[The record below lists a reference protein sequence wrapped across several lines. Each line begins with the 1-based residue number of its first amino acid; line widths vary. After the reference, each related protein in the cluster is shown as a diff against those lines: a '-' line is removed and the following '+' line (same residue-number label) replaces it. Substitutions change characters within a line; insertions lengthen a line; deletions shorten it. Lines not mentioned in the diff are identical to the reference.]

1 MSLVLSGYTWL
12 LLALACTASG
22 FAQFDFDGASDLAD
36 RPMESIS
43 SGVIPPGAAQIEA
56 GGYAQWQTVGDA
68 QVPDYSY
75 AVPIG
80 LIRYGWKERIE
91 LRAGAQWAQSLGTPE
106 QARVGLK
113 WNALPQKKNLGISV
127 NAEFETTAEQGLS
140 LGREVPLDLRIC
152 ADWNSFERWSARSNL
167 ILYQGRLMFSAAAMC
182 TAGRQGWSL
191 MAETKWDPVEGWNF
205 HAGAFLAINDHS
217 RFDFTY
223 YRQARNGAIGQELN
237 TKMYQL
243 RFGYSRRI
251 LANRS
256 NSAAQ

>member
-1 MSLVLSGYTWL
+1 MVRVTARQL
-12 LLALACTASG
+12 LLLLLCLGSTRVL
-22 FAQFDFDGASDLAD
+22 AQFDFDGASDFAD

-43 SGVIPPGAAQIEA
+43 SGVIPLGTTQIEA
-56 GGYAQWQTVGDA
+56 GGYAQWLTIDDA

-80 LIRYGWKERIE
+80 LIRYGWKKRIE
-91 LRAGAQWAQSLGTPE
+91 LRAGAQWGQSLGTPQ

-127 NAEFETTAEQGLS
+127 NAEFETTAAQGLS
-140 LGREVPLDLRIC
+140 LGGEVPLDLRVC

-167 ILYQGRLMFSAAAMC
+167 MLYQGRLRFSVAANC

-191 MAETKWDPVEGWNF
+191 MAETKWDAAEGWDL
-205 HAGAFLAINDHS
+205 HVGAFLAINENS

-223 YRQARNGAIGQELN
+223 FRQSRNGAIAQEFN

-251 LANRS
+251 LAGESSSR
-256 NSAAQ
+256 AK